1 VLRSKH
7 RRATLLG
14 QIDIRGQADVRRV
27 RDQEGVRPCLRWSRQ
42 DELERLG
49 VLSPLLLR
57 ERVGQRHAGFHFG
70 SILEPRVFTSAAI
83 SAAAYL
89 AHGDAHRPKRLTDTL
104 TLLPPRIGEIALGG
118 AVGKIV
124 GISITLIGVGGTVAK
139 VHHVAAASTGL
150 RLDPSRER
158 VLPSIRVSALVPL
171 NQFHAGALWLRR
183 TCTP

>member
-49 VLSPLLLR
+49 VLSPMLIR
-57 ERVGQRHAGFHFG
+57 ERVRQSHTGFHFG
-70 SILEPRVFTSAAI
+70 VNIEQEPRVFTSAPI

-89 AHGDAHRPKRLTDTL
+89 AHGQPHRPKRLTDTL
-104 TLLPPRIGEIALGG
+104 TLLPPRIGEIALRG

-124 GISITLIGVGGTVAK
+124 GIRITLIGIGGTVAK
-139 VHHVAAASTGL
+139 YTTWPPRPAYASILHLSERYQAFGYL
-150 RLDPSRER
+150 RSFR
-158 VLPSIRVSALVPL
+158 
-171 NQFHAGALWLRR
+171 
-183 TCTP
+183 